1 MNKERILIVLM
12 RVASVMMLLALG
24 AVVMPFAWMDGVHR
38 SLGMGPLPDAAI
50 VHYLTRSASALY
62 AAYGAVMLFL
72 SFDVRRYRPVIL
84 FKAATGVVFGIVMLV
99 LDVAVGMPWHW
110 TAGEGPFIIAL
121 GGTVFW
127 LARSVNDQRH

>member
-1 MNKERILIVLM
+1 MNKERVLVVLM
-12 RVASVMMLLALG
+12 RVASGMMLLALG

-38 SLGMGPLPDAAI
+38 NLGLGPLPDTTI

-84 FKAATGVVFGIVMLV
+84 FKAATGVVFGIGMLA

-110 TAGEGPFIIAL
+110 TVGEGPFIIAL
-121 GGTVFW
+121 GATVFW
-127 LARSVNDQRH
+127 LARSVSDQPR